1 MDKTH
6 TTSKLSVSLMQTL
19 SPKASDWQ
27 SVTSGLR
34 VRKDGLKF
42 PSPFVARE
50 VPPKRLSA
58 PM

>member
-6 TTSKLSVSLMQTL
+6 TTSKHSVSLMQTL

-27 SVTSGLR
+27 SVTSGLT

-42 PSPFVARE
+42 PSPLLQKGA
-50 VPPKRLSA
+50 A
-58 PM
+58 

>member
-27 SVTSGLR
+27 SVTSGLT

-42 PSPFVARE
+42 PSPLLQKGA
-50 VPPKRLSA
+50 A
-58 PM
+58 